1 MNLESLDLNYLIAL
15 LGGVVYFLVGWA
27 WYSPFLF
34 GDRWLAAQ
42 GKTSADTAGGPGLT
56 MMALNLVGSL
66 VTVFVVAAVYDWA
79 AGDGLVDGLV
89 AGLIVGV
96 GVVAMESF
104 KGVIYYSESWT
115 LYLINTGYAVV
126 GLAAAGAVY
135 ALLA

>member
-1 MNLESLDLNYLIAL
+1 VNLESLDLNYLIAL
-15 LGGVVYFLVGWA
+15 LGGVVYFLIGWA

-34 GDRWLAAQ
+34 ADRWMAAR
-42 GKTSADTAGGPGLT
+42 GKTSADMGAGPGP
-56 MMALNLVGSL
+56 MMALNLVASL

-79 AGDGLVDGLV
+79 AGDGLADGLV

-96 GVVAMESF
+96 GVVAMESL
-104 KGVIYYSESWT
+104 KGVVYYSESWT